1 MLTLKVKAVFVLAG
15 LLGSMFD
22 CLSDE
27 LRSLGELIVD
37 AGVDIYAALRTSAHF
52 YERDRRCLVTSTVN
66 DTVFEIAANIA
77 MKNPRNFRS
86 IPLYEILGDFPDDQN
101 SKANEMLLGRHI
113 PTRKSTRKAAL
124 LFLRRYPQLLDCK

>member
-1 MLTLKVKAVFVLAG
+1 
-15 LLGSMFD
+15 MFD

-37 AGVDIYAALRTSAHF
+37 AGVDIYAALQTSDYF
-52 YERDRRCLVTSTVN
+52 FDRDKRCLITSPVN
-66 DTVFEIAANIA
+66 DTVFDIAANLA
-77 MKNPRNFRS
+77 MKNPRNFGS

-101 SKANEMLLGRHI
+101 SKANFQTHLGRHV
-113 PTRKSTRKAAL
+113 PTRKAAL